1 MILIKRKKSG
11 LFILLA
17 LLSFSQIMAQENS
30 INNPPLIFPKPQE
43 MILSTGSFSLDANTQ
58 ILIPLNASENDVD
71 LAKFLVNDLVDKYYM
86 PLQTQHTSEI
96 MAESSSIV
104 MGTIDNPLIKEYCL
118 NRNIDVTSKNPGNEG
133 YVLIVDKKTI
143 VVAGWD
149 DAGAFYGL
157 QTLRQLID
165 KNKQFSIP
173 CLTIRDWPYFQF
185 RGIRLFVP
193 ASRDVAY
200 FKRFIKDFMALY
212 KFNKLIV
219 EFAGF
224 RSDRHPE
231 INAGW
236 LLFAKDLNYTR
247 TPELDGLF
255 GYNRNSN
262 HQDAGGGEII
272 DKELTRNLVQFTRR
286 NFIDFI
292 PEIPTLS
299 HAYALINSHPELAA
313 FPDDIWPDVYD
324 PTNPEVYNLVFDVFD
339 EYIDVIK
346 PNMIHIGH
354 DEWRG
359 FPMSKSAG
367 FKDRDYADLYIS
379 DVNTLYDY
387 LTKKGI
393 KVAMWGDFLLEKVRG
408 KEARTEE
415 SLTGEEYLIPGAVP
429 FERVKNEIPKDILVL
444 NWMWG
449 DQVGGRENDETFTR
463 AGFKQIFGN
472 MQNAIP
478 EYEDRIITSDFIGG
492 APSSWAITNE
502 YVYAREEL
510 DEFLGCA
517 YSLWTGKQLDPET
530 RHQMV
535 RKMMPSIR
543 RNLSGISEPSAD
555 GDQVVSVD
563 LASYFNSGAKD
574 NRMNLDLA
582 GISRESVSLYEKK
595 FKLSQNPDQSAIVVG
610 VKGLGDSPFEKEVKG
625 IVIERDVSSLI
636 FLHASINPGHISPAH
651 CAPYNT
657 YNTTELLGWYEVVYE
672 DGFKETI
679 PIQYGVNIREYT
691 SEENCYYS
699 DAINIGDKIFYAFEW
714 KNKRFGEKIKTVN
727 LMGTE
732 NARRHVRSSCF
743 EGKAE
748 FEPIPSNGLILLGVS
763 VVEVRKEH
771 IYPYRL

>member
-1 MILIKRKKSG
+1 MISIKTKRTG
-11 LFILLA
+11 LFTLLT
-17 LLSFSQIMAQENS
+17 LLIFNQLFAQGNS
-30 INNPPLIFPKPQE
+30 VYDPPLIFPKPQE
-43 MILSTGSFSLDANTQ
+43 IKLSTGSFSLDANTR
-58 ILIPLNASENDVD
+58 ILIPLNASKSDAD
-71 LAKFLVNDLVDKYYM
+71 LAKFLVDDLVDRYYM
-86 PLQTQHTSEI
+86 PLQTRHTSEI
-96 MAESSSIV
+96 LESNSIV
-104 MGTIDNPLIKEYCL
+104 LGTIDNPLIKEYCL
-118 NRNIDVTSKNPGNEG
+118 NRDIHITGKSPGKEG
-133 YVLIVDKKTI
+133 YVLIVDHKTI
-143 VVAGWD
+143 IVAGYD

-165 KNKQFSIP
+165 KYKQFTIP

-185 RGIRLFVP
+185 RGIRIFVP
-193 ASRDVAY
+193 APGDVAY
-200 FKRFIKDFMALY
+200 FKRFIKNFMALY

-219 EFAGF
+219 EFGGF

-236 LLFAKDLNYTR
+236 LQFVKDLNYSR

-272 DKELTRNLVQFTRR
+272 EKEFTRNLVQFSRQ
-286 NFIDFI
+286 NYIDFI

-299 HAYALINSHPELAA
+299 HAYAMMNSHPELAV

-324 PTNPEVYNLVFDVFD
+324 PTNPKVYDLVFNVFD

-359 FPMSKSAG
+359 FPMSKSAA
-367 FKDRDYADLYIS
+367 FKGRHYADLYIS

-393 KVAMWGDFLLEKVRG
+393 EVAMWGDFLLEKVRG
-408 KEARTEE
+408 AEARTHE
-415 SLTGEEYLIPGAVP
+415 SLTGEEYTIPGAVP
-429 FERVKNEIPKDILVL
+429 FERVKNEIPKDILIF
-444 NWMWG
+444 NWMWS

-472 MQNAIP
+472 MKNEIP
-478 EYEDRIITSDFIGG
+478 DYEDRITKSDFTGG

-517 YSLWTGKQLDPET
+517 YSLWTGKQLDPGT
-530 RHQMV
+530 RHQLV
-535 RKMMPSIR
+535 RKIMPSIR
-543 RNLSGISEPSAD
+543 KNLSGIAEPSAD
-555 GDQVVSVD
+555 GDPVASID
-563 LASYFNSGAKD
+563 LAPYFNSGTLD

-582 GISRESVSLYEKK
+582 DIAGGRVGLNEKQ
-595 FKLSQNPDQSAIVVG
+595 FELSENPDQSAVVVG
-610 VKGLGDSPFEKEVKG
+610 VKGIGDSPFEKQAKG
-625 IVIERDVSSLI
+625 IVIGRDVSSLI
-636 FLHASINPGHISPAH
+636 FLHASIKNGIIGGAH
-651 CAPYNT
+651 CAPYNP
-657 YNTTELLGWYEVVYE
+657 YHTTELLGWYEVVYE
-672 DGFKETI
+672 DGFIETI

-699 DAINIGDKIFYAFEW
+699 DAISIGDKTFYAFEW

-743 EGKAE
+743 ESKAE
-748 FEPIPSNGLILLGVS
+748 FEPIPSNGLILLGLS
-763 VVEVRKEH
+763 VVEVREEH
-771 IYPYRL
+771 IYPYSHK